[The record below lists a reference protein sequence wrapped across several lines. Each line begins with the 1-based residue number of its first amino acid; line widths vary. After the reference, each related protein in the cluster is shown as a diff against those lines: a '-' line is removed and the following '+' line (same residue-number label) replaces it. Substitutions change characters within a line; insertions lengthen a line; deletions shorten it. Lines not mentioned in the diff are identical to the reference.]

1 MPRNRLTL
9 LWLAFAVLVSCN
21 SGSPLE
27 SRKLGAVTIVPNR
40 TTVNVTEAVAVS
52 DGTNLAT
59 VTAGGALNVNST
71 TGGSTTGPSVSVQIA
86 TVSGVIRDAGAT
98 QLYALQCNNRNAAIR
113 WLQIFNATAAPVS
126 GQTPTF
132 APYLE
137 PASGMIV
144 IGTDL
149 FTASGVMLD
158 AGFAFGH
165 SIDSGT
171 YNAATAG
178 DHDCNFVY
186 Q

>member
-1 MPRNRLTL
+1 MPRNRLIP
-9 LWLAFAVLVSCN
+9 LWLALAVLVGCN
-21 SGSPLE
+21 TGSQPAN
-27 SRKLGAVTIVPNR
+27 RKLGAVTIVPSR
-40 TTVNVTEAVAVS
+40 TQVNVTEAVAVS

-71 TGGSTTGPSVSVQIA
+71 TGGSTTGPSVSANIA
-86 TVSGVIRDAGAT
+86 TVSGVVRDAGSS
-98 QLYALQCNNRNAAIR
+98 QLYALQCNNRNAANR

-126 GQTPTF
+126 GQTPTL
-132 APYLE
+132 APLQE
-137 PASGMIV
+137 PGQGMIV

-171 YNAATAG
+171 YNAATAA